1 MLDLVL
7 ARHRGKGA
15 KTVAGPFIFIG
26 THTFKEGKLE
36 DFKRDSRALAEL
48 VREKEPRLLSFAFTS
63 TRMKQRRASSKF
75 TRTPIRW

>member
-1 MLDLVL
+1 M
-7 ARHRGKGA
+7 
-15 KTVAGPFIFIG
+15 AGPFILIG

-48 VREKEPRLLSFAFTS
+48 VKEKEPRLLLPSTS
-63 TRMKQRRASSKF
+63 MRMRQRRALSKF